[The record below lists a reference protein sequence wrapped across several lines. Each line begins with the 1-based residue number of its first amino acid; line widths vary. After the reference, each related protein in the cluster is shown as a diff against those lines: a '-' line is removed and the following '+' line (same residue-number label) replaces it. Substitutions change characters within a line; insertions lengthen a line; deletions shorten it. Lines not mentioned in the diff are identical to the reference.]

1 VRPMVWMTTLAFAS
15 CLASGLVSPVAAG
28 NANEPAS
35 SVQPAEEN
43 ALQEHGDAAGF
54 AGEGDQ
60 ASGPTAAAS
69 SAADESPRSTGEGL
83 PNDPCGG
90 EIDWKDPSL
99 ETLRSGVFRGVCSSS
114 MWLDGLFGDSRE
126 FTEVYGTAFGRA
138 GVGLEWNERD
148 DFGVNGFL
156 RAKFPL
162 PALGRRY
169 SAVLGRESEES
180 FIDDNFDELTF
191 LPGAFSDESLDS
203 IWYAG
208 LTYQREQG
216 NNSRTSLGVGLK
228 ISSPLNPYVKFRYHY
243 YAYPHE
249 TVLLR
254 LRATPFW
261 ENEDGLGLT
270 LAGDADWSFTEGY
283 MLRWAN
289 TFTQSEATEGVRW
302 KSRLAL
308 FQVLDR
314 KSALRYEVGARGETQ
329 IRRGL
334 YGGKLTYRR
343 AMWRDWFFIETSA
356 SLFWSREDDP
366 DMDCSGCLGVGV
378 GIEVAFGDRYDRLI
392 EKQRQQEPESAD
404 L

>member
-1 VRPMVWMTTLAFAS
+1 MTRTVWMPTLAFAS
-15 CLASGLVSPVAAG
+15 WLAFGPVSPVAAADADG
-28 NANEPAS
+28 PIAPTEPIGGPA
-35 SVQPAEEN
+35 VQEP
-43 ALQEHGDAAGF
+43 GDAAGP
-54 AGEGDQ
+54 AGGENPVSQ
-60 ASGPTAAAS
+60 QTVAAS
-69 SAADESPRSTGEGL
+69 SQADEGPHRTGERS
-83 PNDPCGG
+83 PEDPCGG

-99 ETLRSGVFRGVCSSS
+99 EMLRSGVFRGVCSSS

-126 FTEVYGTAFGRA
+126 FTEVYGSTFGRA
-138 GVGLEWNERD
+138 GVGLDWNERD

-216 NNSRTSLGVGLK
+216 KNSRTSLGVGLK
-228 ISSPLNPYVKFRYHY
+228 ISTPLNPYVKFRYHY

-270 LAGDADWSFTEGY
+270 LAGDADWSFTEGF

-308 FQVLDR
+308 FQVLNR

-329 IRRGL
+329 VRRSL

-366 DMDCSGCLGVGV
+366 AGDCNACLGVGV

-404 L
+404 Q